1 MPKAFEVSTYNL
13 HFPTSNAVEEAYP
26 FLFRPRGPG
35 HGTMTMFLD
44 MTDLKFHGICGSWH
58 FRVFVS
64 DRNSNLMKASN
75 RAIGTGE
82 ELLVSLRYSDSL
94 KLPSQVKDIRNL
106 RIERCSIPKEIL
118 LVVVGS
124 IVQN

>member
-1 MPKAFEVSTYNL
+1 MI
-13 HFPTSNAVEEAYP
+13 
-26 FLFRPRGPG
+26 
-35 HGTMTMFLD
+35 MFLD

-82 ELLVSLRYSDSL
+82 E
-94 KLPSQVKDIRNL
+94 
-106 RIERCSIPKEIL
+106 RCSIPKEIL